1 MMSFDQY
8 PSEEQAIKAL
18 VESELTGH
26 EERLMT
32 LFIQQ
37 GPEVLRSQL
46 KIPND
51 FVWTVVFDHLVFN
64 LDVLKRC
71 VEMFFPFFKD
81 YVLKNGPLA
90 LREVFGIQ
98 DKRYDPVFEK
108 LVDDMVIARGLLF
121 EHVYQHT
128 PEYLLTLKQGNGSAI
143 RVQLGIASSKYDPLW
158 QEVVNFL
165 LDAFNRDKLK
175 EKQTQ
180 QTKSLLSLLQ
190 SLLSK

>member
-1 MMSFDQY
+1 MKRFDQF
-8 PSEEQAIKAL
+8 PSEEEAIKFFIEDQL
-18 VESELTGH
+18 NGH

-71 VEMFFPFFKD
+71 VDMFFPFFKD

-98 DKRYDPVFEK
+98 DSRYDSVFEK

-121 EHVYQHT
+121 EHIYQHT
-128 PEYLLTLKQGNGSAI
+128 PEYLLALKRGNGSGI
-143 RVQLGIASSKYDPLW
+143 RTQLGLELPKYAPVW
-158 QEVVNFL
+158 KEVVDFL
-165 LDAFNRDKLK
+165 LDAMTREKLK
-175 EKQTQ
+175 EKQKEDTQ
-180 QTKSLLSLLQ
+180 SFLSSLR

>member
-18 VESELTGH
+18 VERELTGH

-71 VEMFFPFFKD
+71 VDMFFPFFKD
-81 YVLKNGPLA
+81 YVLKNGPLS

-98 DKRYDPVFEK
+98 EKRYDPVFEK

-128 PEYLLTLKQGNGSAI
+128 PEYLLALKQGNGSAI
-143 RVQLGIASSKYDPLW
+143 RMQLGIVSSKYDPLW
-158 QEVVNFL
+158 NETVNFL

-175 EKQTQ
+175 EKQTE